1 LKTINWEK
9 IRQQSRKLIAIFLVQ
24 IALFG
29 GIFLNVS
36 NAIAD
41 TMTVNDSNYS
51 VDRVDN
57 NRETRSV
64 PEQAKN
70 AIDSGL
76 SVFSK
81 ATENSLEKLNPEES
95 TQGDA
100 EKFYDPIEGRK
111 AMDRDNGR

>member
-1 LKTINWEK
+1 LKIINWEK
-9 IRQQSRKLIAIFLVQ
+9 LRQQSRKLIAIFLVQ

-29 GIFLNVS
+29 GVFLIQN

-41 TMTVNDSNYS
+41 DMTVNNSDYS
-51 VDRVDN
+51 MDRVDN

-70 AIDSGL
+70 AIDNGL

-81 ATENSLEKLNPEES
+81 ATENSFEKLNPEKS